1 MTAPHKDWHP
11 DKRSKRSGEASGR
24 FLAGPLNY
32 RLPAPLSAGIPTSE
46 ASAAAKRRDDSCRDH
61 HLHRLTAPL
70 SAGIPTSGES
80 AAAKRRDDSA
90 PQGLSSRQAKQ
101 AQQRSVG
108 TIPVGTTIFT
118 VCLRPS
124 ALSSRQAKQAQLQS
138 VGTIPGGT
146 TKTNQK
152 PL

>member
-1 MTAPHKDWHP
+1 RDHH
-11 DKRSKRSGEASGR
+11 
-24 FLAGPLNY
+24 LH
-32 RLPAPLSAGIPTSE
+32 RLPAPLSAGIPTSKASE
-46 ASAAAKRRDDSCRDH
+46 AA
-61 HLHRLTAPL
+61 
-70 SAGIPTSGES
+70 E
-80 AAAKRRDDSA
+80 RRDDSA
-90 PQGLSSRQAKQ
+90 PQGLASRQAMQ
-101 AQQRSVG
+101 AHLRIVG
-108 TIPVGTTIFT
+108 TIPVGYSLFT